1 VTEVRG
7 EHRPSQRAL
16 RGWLTAEA
24 VSLTGTR
31 VSMVA
36 IPWLVLT
43 TSGSATWT
51 GIVAFAEMLPYVLA
65 KAAAGP
71 LIDRLG
77 ARRVSVITDLLS
89 VVVVG
94 SVPLLHALDLLT
106 LPVVTGLVALAGLL
120 RGPSDGAKHALVPA
134 VVRSS
139 GVSLERATGLSGAI
153 ERLASTLG
161 AAFAGVLVA
170 AVGPAQAL
178 VLDALSFGLAAGLL
192 AAFVP
197 AERSADQAPSAGYL
211 ADLREGG
218 RFLRREPV
226 LLAITIMVAF
236 TNLLDTAYAAVLVP
250 VWADETGGGAQA
262 IGLLFGSFSAA
273 AVLGSVIASRV
284 GERLPRFRIYVIA
297 FAVCGLPRFAVLA
310 YDVAAD
316 VPVWWVLVVSVV
328 GGFGAG
334 FINPILGA
342 VIYER
347 IPEALVGRVIT
358 LTSALSWAG
367 MPFGGLVAGLLVSG
381 YGEVAALLAVGAA
394 YTVATMS
401 PLLVPSFRRF
411 DERPAGRT
419 ERAAESVSA
428 ETGEPERDLTRG

>member
-1 VTEVRG
+1 MTEVRG

-94 SVPLLHALDLLT
+94 AVPLLHALDLLT

-139 GVSLERATGLSGAI
+139 GVSLERATGLSGAV

-178 VLDALSFGLAAGLL
+178 VIDAAQL
-192 AAFVP
+192 
-197 AERSADQAPSAGYL
+197 RSGRRPPRRVRARPSVSRPRRPSAGYL

-226 LLAITIMVAF
+226 LLAITVMVAF

-316 VPVWWVLVVSVV
+316 VPVWWVCWCRWS
-328 GGFGAG
+328 A
-334 FINPILGA
+334 A
-342 VIYER
+342 S
-347 IPEALVGRVIT
+347 GRASST
-358 LTSALSWAG
+358 RSWA
-367 MPFGGLVAGLLVSG
+367 
-381 YGEVAALLAVGAA
+381 
-394 YTVATMS
+394 
-401 PLLVPSFRRF
+401 R
-411 DERPAGRT
+411 
-419 ERAAESVSA
+419 
-428 ETGEPERDLTRG
+428 